1 MKQIAE
7 QPVPQGKYFPATRCG
22 NLIYTS
28 GMTPRKA
35 GKLLYSGKIRTID
48 QIDIHRDAVCLAAQ
62 NALNASRACLEDGER
77 LIKIIQLTVFLNTEE
92 GFTAH
97 SKLADYA
104 SEFFIEKLGSES
116 IGSRVAIGVA
126 SLPSDA
132 PVEICFVG
140 QAANSN
146 L

>member
-1 MKQIAE
+1 M
-7 QPVPQGKYFPATRCG
+7 
-22 NLIYTS
+22 IYTS

-35 GKLLYSGKIRTID
+35 GKLLYSGKIRTKD
-48 QIDIHRDAVCLAAQ
+48 QIDMHRDALCLAAQ
-62 NALNASRACLEDGER
+62 NALVAASSCLEHGER
-77 LIKIIQLTVFLNTEE
+77 ITKIIQLTVYLNTEE

-97 SKLADYA
+97 SKLADFA
-104 SEFFIEKLGSES
+104 SEIFIEKLGSES

-146 L
+146 I